1 MIKKNW
7 KKTLVYEDQNIEE
20 VLKSL
25 KSSGLQI
32 VLILNKSKKLV
43 GTITDGDLREFILKK
58 FDLKKKKNQNFNE

>member
-7 KKTLVYEDQNIEE
+7 KKTLVYENQNIEE

-43 GTITDGDLREFILKK
+43 GTINFAK
-58 FDLKKKKNQNFNE
+58 FN